1 MGTTDPLYAL
11 HLSNAMGS
19 TPSFIHMQVTGNN
32 TVGGGGGIAF
42 DTSCT
47 SSSSSNG
54 LYLATIAGIRNSAN
68 DGSNDLVFSTSRS
81 GYNNELPMEKMRI
94 DSIGYVHI
102 GDSTAS
108 AHADRLLQIGKTDR
122 SATYLELRTSTSGV
136 GGIVF
141 SEGTAGD
148 DSGYRGTIEYNQ
160 ASDYMQFKTA
170 GTEKMRL
177 TSTGTLQVGVSGSG
191 YTWTNIYSHGS
202 IGIKSAEKIWT
213 DTSSGWFRLQ
223 GGNTYPGGAIDVYG
237 GSGNNKISMGLSG
250 TSATTVEYFRIDG
263 NGTYIHNNI
272 YTPGYIT
279 LDSAADYTNPN
290 LKLKSDLGRI
300 EFWRTTNGSSP
311 YNASF
316 SIQANA
322 NDFFIADHDWGTYV
336 WLDQDA
342 ASSWN
347 GTSDARLKE
356 NVVDIPY
363 GIDTI
368 KAIKPRKFNFIG
380 KPKMCLGFIAQELKP
395 VLPEAVNGSG
405 AAYSDD
411 DTDIEKAAKTLGIT
425 RDSII
430 PVLVKALQESITKI
444 ETLETKVAALENS

>member
-1 MGTTDPLYAL
+1 MAFFRGTGGADTATFETLPL
-11 HLSNAMGS
+11 
-19 TPSFIHMQVTGNN
+19 
-32 TVGGGGGIAF
+32 
-42 DTSCT
+42 
-47 SSSSSNG
+47 
-54 LYLATIAGIRNSAN
+54 TI
-68 DGSNDLVFSTSRS
+68 
-81 GYNNELPMEKMRI
+81 
-94 DSIGYVHI
+94 
-102 GDSTAS
+102 
-108 AHADRLLQIGKTDR
+108 
-122 SATYLELRTSTSGV
+122 
-136 GGIVF
+136 
-141 SEGTAGD
+141 SEG
-148 DSGYRGTIEYNQ
+148 
-160 ASDYMQFKTA
+160 
-170 GTEKMRL
+170 
-177 TSTGTLQVGVSGSG
+177 
-191 YTWTNIYSHGS
+191 
-202 IGIKSAEKIWT
+202 
-213 DTSSGWFRLQ
+213 
-223 GGNTYPGGAIDVYG
+223 
-237 GSGNNKISMGLSG
+237 G

-263 NGTYIHNNI
+263 NGTYIHNNT

-316 SIQANA
+316 SVQANA

-444 ETLETKVAALENS
+444 ETLETKVAALEGS